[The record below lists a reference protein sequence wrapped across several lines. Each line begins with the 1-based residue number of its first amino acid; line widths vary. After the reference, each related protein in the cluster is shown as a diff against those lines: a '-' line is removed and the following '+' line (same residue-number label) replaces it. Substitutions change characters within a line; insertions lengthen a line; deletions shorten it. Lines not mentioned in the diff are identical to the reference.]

1 MKRRLRNS
9 LQTLTGSFITFI
21 RAENMLYLKK
31 WISYET
37 TFCSRV
43 PEFSNLLL
51 RDAAQ
56 WEGYTNVSLIFNGVY
71 SYNFDDF
78 LGVRWGTA
86 QNTYHVVTSSIFSVI
101 IMLFMHQLLI
111 TAPYFPLLIWCHA
124 RIKQFHS
131 VVTQIYNCKGETEC
145 YGTAICQQFTG
156 NQTLRHWP
164 MTNGHEYCANTLHFL
179 LYLNILWAQ
188 TWLICTQEYEIHILD
203 WKHNF
208 DL

>member
-1 MKRRLRNS
+1 MKLH
-9 LQTLTGSFITFI
+9 FA
-21 RAENMLYLKK
+21 AEFPNFPVYCYVMLHNERD
-31 WISYET
+31 IPMCHSHI
-37 TFCSRV
+37 CS
-43 PEFSNLLL
+43 EIAIMIL
-51 RDAAQ
+51 
-56 WEGYTNVSLIFNGVY
+56 NGVC

-111 TAPYFPLLIWCHA
+111 TAPYLSLLIWCHA

-156 NQTLRHWP
+156 NQTLRH
-164 MTNGHEYCANTLHFL
+164 
-179 LYLNILWAQ
+179 
-188 TWLICTQEYEIHILD
+188 
-203 WKHNF
+203 
-208 DL
+208 